1 MSTAKKRIPPNAG
14 KGRKK
19 GVPNKAT
26 ADVRAAI
33 ALFAES
39 TVPQFQEWINRV
51 AQEDPAKAA
60 DLFLKAIEY
69 HIPKLART
77 EVTGA
82 DGDPVKVITLPPGAE
97 KL

>member
-1 MSTAKKRIPPNAG
+1 MARGKKTGGGSR
-14 KGRKK
+14 K

-26 ADVRAAI
+26 ADVREAI
-33 ALFAES
+33 ARFAQS

-77 EVTGA
+77 EVTGM
-82 DGDPVKVITLPPGAE
+82 DGDPIKVVTLPPGTE

>member
-1 MSTAKKRIPPNAG
+1 MARGKKTGGGSR
-14 KGRKK
+14 K

-26 ADVRAAI
+26 ADVREAI
-33 ALFAES
+33 ARFAQS

-51 AQEDPAKAA
+51 AQEDPAKTA

-77 EVTGA
+77 EVTGM
-82 DGDPVKVITLPPGAE
+82 DGDPIKVVTLPPGTE

>member
-1 MSTAKKRIPPNAG
+1 MARGKKTGGGSR
-14 KGRKK
+14 KGI
-19 GVPNKAT
+19 PNKAT
-26 ADVRAAI
+26 ADVREAI
-33 ALFAES
+33 ARFAQS

-77 EVTGA
+77 EVTGM
-82 DGDPVKVITLPPGAE
+82 DGDPIKVVTLPPGTE